1 MYIWFINNATTSHTD
16 ILMKRFIIAILILAP
31 ITLMAQSGFF
41 KLTGKIGKLDPPAKV
56 YLVYSGTRGLIH
68 DSMSIH
74 NGQFKFK
81 GSINDPTAG
90 VLYINQGGWGRTNP
104 TNERFTIY
112 LENGNIQI
120 TSPDY
125 LSNAI
130 VTGSK
135 LNDEFRKH
143 LLVLKPFD
151 DRHDALLSGFNSLP
165 VAKRKDAAVLAE
177 YRKLSAQLDSERY
190 QEYYNFIKTHTNSY
204 LGLESLR
211 TYGRKYPDYAVL
223 VLLFNALSNE
233 VRSTINGRAYGAFLQ
248 KQINNQEN
256 SSVYAAKLINAK
268 GEENYKSALPF
279 TQNDPDGKPISL
291 SDFKGKYLL
300 VDFWASW
307 CGPCRRENPNVVKAY
322 SAYHAKGFEILG
334 VSLDKEKSAWKKAI
348 KDDNLSWK
356 HVSDLMGWD
365 NAVGRQYGIQSIP
378 ANILIDPNGKI
389 IAKDLRGVALEKK
402 LAEIFNQAM

>member
-1 MYIWFINNATTSHTD
+1 
-16 ILMKRFIIAILILAP
+16 
-31 ITLMAQSGFF
+31 MAQSGFF
-41 KLTGKIGKLDPPAKV
+41 KLTGKIGKLDTPAKV
-56 YLVYSGTRGLIH
+56 YLVYTGTRGPIK
-68 DSMSIH
+68 DSMAIN

-81 GSINDPTAG
+81 GSVNDPTVG

-112 LENGNIQI
+112 LESGDIQI

-151 DRHDALLSGFNSLP
+151 DRRAALLSGLNSLP
-165 VAKRKDAAVLAE
+165 VANRKEAAVLAE
-177 YRKLSAQLDSERY
+177 YKKLSAQIDSERY

-204 LGLESLR
+204 MALDELK

-223 VLLFNALSNE
+223 MQLFNALSNE
-233 VRSTINGRAYGAFLQ
+233 VRSTINGRAYAAFVQ
-248 KQINNQEN
+248 KQINNREN

-268 GEENYKSALPF
+268 GEENYIPALPF
-279 TQNDPDGKPISL
+279 TQNDPDGNPISL

-322 SAYHAKGFEILG
+322 SVYHAKGFEILG
-334 VSLDKEKSAWKKAI
+334 VSLDKVKSAWIKAI
-348 KDDNLSWK
+348 KDDNLSWT

-365 NAVGRQYGIQSIP
+365 NAVSKQCGIQSIP
-378 ANILIDPNGKI
+378 ANLLIDPNGKI
-389 IAKDLRGVALEKK
+389 IAKDLRGIALEKK